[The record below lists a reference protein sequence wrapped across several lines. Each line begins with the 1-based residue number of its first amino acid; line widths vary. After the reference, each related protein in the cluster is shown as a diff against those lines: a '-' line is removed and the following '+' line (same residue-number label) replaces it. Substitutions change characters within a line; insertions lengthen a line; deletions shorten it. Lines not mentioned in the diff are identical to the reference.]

1 MSDQL
6 QVHGPRFTVVPDWV
20 LALPISNAGF
30 RLYVVLLSFAGK
42 DSTSFPS
49 LRTISERMRG
59 ASPRQLRRL
68 RAELEESGLLTV
80 IERTRE
86 NGSQTS
92 NLYVVNTLPNPQ
104 ATWDQ
109 VEIGEEDTGV
119 RGDPDTDDRGT
130 RTRVSPPEGESV
142 EVESGGTPPVG
153 PPARVFAALTVDKRR
168 ASVEEM
174 ELGGT
179 LLEMWNGLSGQRLRS
194 PDFVKLFIRRCREHP
209 EVTLEQHESLIRSLL
224 TDPDPWW
231 QGHPSPNLVYGS
243 SAQFERQ
250 LTALEAPARRQR
262 RRYGTGVTTG
272 ELTQLAD
279 KLRREGR

>member
-6 QVHGPRFTVVPDWV
+6 QVHGPRFTIVPDWV
-20 LALPISNAGF
+20 LALPLSSAGF

-49 LRTISERMRG
+49 LRAISERMCG

-68 RAELEESGLLTV
+68 RAELEKSGLLTV

-92 NLYVVNTLPNPQ
+92 NLYVVNTLPNPH
-104 ATWDQ
+104 ATWYQ
-109 VEIGEEDTGV
+109 MGMGEEDTGV
-119 RGDPDTDDRGT
+119 RGDPDTDDRGI
-130 RTRVSPPEGESV
+130 RTPVSPPEGESV
-142 EVESGGTPPVG
+142 EVESGGRPPRRP
-153 PPARVFAALTVDKRR
+153 PPARASAALTVDKRR

-231 QGHPSPNLVYGS
+231 QGHPSPNLIYGS

-250 LTALEAPARRQR
+250 LTTLEAPARQR

-272 ELTQLAD
+272 ELAQLAD